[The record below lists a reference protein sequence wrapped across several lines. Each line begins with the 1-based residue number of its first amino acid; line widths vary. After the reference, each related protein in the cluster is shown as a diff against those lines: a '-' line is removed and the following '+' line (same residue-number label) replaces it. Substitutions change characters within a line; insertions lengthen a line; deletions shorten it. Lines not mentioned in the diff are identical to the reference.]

1 MCVESKAKHAYLE
14 MNDIS
19 LLRHYRYND
28 LICIVY
34 NEKIFQDIKA
44 INYQIYIYLIIV
56 FLVKLARLWQILVLK
71 KRKKKEWLAGYACIF
86 FFISIIM
93 YWLYIIDDARE
104 LRSRKSATVYRGY
117 SPPFYFCP
125 FRPHCQGANLKTE
138 QIPLSKIISFF
149 NTTAYGRI
157 QDRRKLIASVKERK

>member
-1 MCVESKAKHAYLE
+1 MCVESKARHAYLE

-34 NEKIFQDIKA
+34 KEKIFQDIKA
-44 INYQIYIYLIIV
+44 INYRIYIFLIIV

-93 YWLYIIDDARE
+93 YWLYIIDDARK
-104 LRSRKSATVYRGY
+104 LRSRKSATVYRDIFT
-117 SPPFYFCP
+117 PVLFLPFLPSLSGGEF
-125 FRPHCQGANLKTE
+125 KSE
-138 QIPLSKIISFF
+138 QIPLSKIISFLTQLHMGEF
-149 NTTAYGRI
+149 KMGGSLL
-157 QDRRKLIASVKERK
+157 QV